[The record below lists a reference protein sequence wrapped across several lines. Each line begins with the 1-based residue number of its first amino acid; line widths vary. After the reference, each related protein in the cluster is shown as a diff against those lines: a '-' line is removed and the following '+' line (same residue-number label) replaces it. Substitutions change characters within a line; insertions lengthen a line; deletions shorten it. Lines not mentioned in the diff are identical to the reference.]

1 MSVAPS
7 TVQLDQPF
15 HPAQPTLALVPVEDP
30 IPGRRRRRRRRGP
43 GGLTRRELEILRHVA
58 TGATNREVAA
68 KLWVTDQ
75 TVKFHLSNVYRKLG
89 VSNRFEA
96 SRWAWEQGLL
106 GEPQDIS
113 QVEQPP
119 LAPLLTVTYGK

>member
-7 TVQLDQPF
+7 TVQIDEPF
-15 HPAQPTLALVPVEDP
+15 RPAQPTLALVPVEDS

-43 GGLTRRELEILRHVA
+43 GGLTRRELEILCHVA
-58 TGATNREVAA
+58 TGETNREVAA

-106 GEPQDIS
+106 NEPQ
-113 QVEQPP
+113 VEDQP
-119 LAPLLTVTYGK
+119 LAPVLTVAYGK